1 MATTEPTTQ
10 EDPGVARRVAVSTAA
25 QGPTRVLQ
33 VVLNAW
39 MTFVILDTFGEARF
53 GDYVLVLTV
62 VTLVGLAVD
71 SGLGQIA
78 VREVSRGED
87 EDGTL
92 GTVVGM
98 KLVYAA
104 VGVIAV
110 QLVLTAFHPTTELRL
125 AGLCG
130 VGIYI
135 ADAFLVVTA
144 TFQSRLQ
151 QQYDALVR
159 IVNVVAK
166 TVTVVVLVTLGATLV
181 PVMAAQMMI
190 PIIGGIL
197 ALVLVRRR
205 FGVHLAFQRSRV
217 GWLFGQSWYM
227 GLSAFV
233 ALAWL
238 RMDLIMIE
246 LLRDD
251 RTELGVYGAAQQ
263 PLEYLVI
270 AGSIITTLSL
280 PLMSRYYGKDPDR
293 YLTTHR
299 RTLEVGLGLY
309 GLIVVM
315 AFAVGEDVLAIP
327 SDGEF
332 VAAYDPLRLLSL
344 SMLAMGTAVWH
355 AAVLLSAR
363 LQRITIFVNF
373 GSIGLGIMLNLLLI
387 PRYGIT
393 GAAAATLMTATS
405 AAIASGIVAY
415 RLTGVYPDWFRLLRI
430 AAVVLVTGAVLYGLK
445 ESGVA
450 WLALAVLGPVVY
462 GALLVVTRSVD
473 LGHLKSSLENDDSDA
488 DAVDRDVDATD
499 EVVAT

>member
-1 MATTEPTTQ
+1 VATTEETIQ
-10 EDPGVARRVAVSTAA
+10 EDTGVARRVAVSTAA
-25 QGPTRVLQ
+25 QGPTRVIQ

-87 EDGTL
+87 EDATL

-98 KLVYAA
+98 KLFYALI
-104 VGVIAV
+104 GVVVIQIV
-110 QLVLTAFHPTTELRL
+110 MTAFDPTTELRL
-125 AGLCG
+125 AGLCAG
-130 VGIYI
+130 GIYV
-135 ADAFLVVTA
+135 ADALLVTTA

-166 TVTVVVLVTLGATLV
+166 TVTVVILVSLGATLL
-181 PVMAAQMMI
+181 PVIAAQMMI
-190 PIIGGIL
+190 PIVGGLLSL
-197 ALVLVRRR
+197 ALVRRR
-205 FGVHLAFQRSRV
+205 FSVHLRFDRTRV
-217 GWLFGQSWYM
+217 RWLFGQSWYM

-246 LLRDD
+246 LLLDD
-251 RTELGVYGAAQQ
+251 RTELGIYGSAQQ
-263 PLEYLVI
+263 PLEYLLI
-270 AGSIITTLSL
+270 GGSIITTLSL

-293 YLTTHR
+293 FLSTHR
-299 RTLEVGLGLY
+299 RTLEVGLGVY
-309 GLIVVM
+309 ALIAVM

-332 VAAYDPLRLLSL
+332 VAAYDPLRLLTL
-344 SMLAMGTAVWH
+344 SMLGMGVAVWH
-355 AAVLLSAR
+355 AAVLLSA
-363 LQRITIFVNF
+363 QKQQVTIFVNF
-373 GSIGLGIMLNLLLI
+373 GSIMLGIVLNLLLI

-393 GAAAATLMTATS
+393 GAAAATLVTGTI
-405 AAIASGIVAY
+405 AAVVSGVVAY
-415 RLTGVYPDWFRLLRI
+415 RLTGVFPDWFRMVRI
-430 AAVVLVTGAVLYGLK
+430 AAVALVTGAVLYALT
-445 ESGVA
+445 SIGVP
-450 WLALAVLGPVVY
+450 WPLVAVVGPVVY
-462 GALLVVTRSVD
+462 GLLLVVTKSVD
-473 LGHLKSSLENDDSDA
+473 LGYLKSAVESGGTDQE
-488 DAVDRDVDATD
+488 AVDP
-499 EVVAT
+499 VVSA

>member
-1 MATTEPTTQ
+1 MATTEPTVQ
-10 EDPGVARRVAVSTAA
+10 EDSGVARRVAVSTAA

-39 MTFVILDTFGEARF
+39 MTYVILDTFGEARF

-87 EDGTL
+87 EDAML

-98 KLVYAA
+98 KLLYAA
-104 VGVIAV
+104 VGTVVIQV
-110 QLVLTAFHPTTELRL
+110 VMTAFDPTPELRL

-130 VGIYI
+130 GGIYV
-135 ADAFLVVTA
+135 ADALLVTTA

-151 QQYDALVR
+151 QQYDAVVR

-166 TVTVVVLVTLGATLV
+166 TVTVVVLVSLGATLV

-190 PIIGGIL
+190 PIVGGL
-197 ALVLVRRR
+197 LSVWLVGHR
-205 FGVHLAFQRSRV
+205 FGVHLRFDRGRV

-251 RTELGVYGAAQQ
+251 RTELGVYGSAQQ

-280 PLMSRYYGKDPDR
+280 PLMSRYYNRDPER
-293 YLTTHR
+293 YLSTHQ
-299 RTLEVGLGLY
+299 RTLEVGLGVY
-309 GLIVVM
+309 ALIAVM

-332 VAAYDPLRLLSL
+332 VAAYDPLRLLAL
-344 SMLAMGTAVWH
+344 SMLGMGIAVWH

-373 GSIGLGIMLNLLLI
+373 GSISLGIALNLLLI

-393 GAAAATLMTATS
+393 GAAAATLATGMV
-405 AAIASGIVAY
+405 AATVSGVLAH
-415 RLTGVYPDWFRLLRI
+415 RLTGVFPDWFRMLRI
-430 AAVVLVTGAVLYGLK
+430 AGVALLTGGILYGLK
-445 ESGVA
+445 STGVP
-450 WLALAVLGPVVY
+450 WLLIAVIGPVVY
-462 GALLVVTRSVD
+462 GLLLVVTRSVD
-473 LGHLKSSLENDDSDA
+473 LGYLKAAVEREGDDEDA
-488 DAVDRDVDATD
+488 PDQ
-499 EVVAT
+499 VVPA

>member
-1 MATTEPTTQ
+1 MPTTEPTVQ
-10 EDPGVARRVAVSTAA
+10 EDTGVARRVAVSTAA

-87 EDGTL
+87 EDATL

-98 KLVYAA
+98 KLCYALI
-104 VGVIAV
+104 GVVAIQV
-110 QLVLTAFHPTTELRL
+110 VMTAFDPTPELRL

-130 VGIYI
+130 GGVYV
-135 ADAFLVVTA
+135 ADALLVTTA

-151 QQYDALVR
+151 QQYDAVVR

-166 TVTVVVLVTLGATLV
+166 TVTVVILVSFGATLV
-181 PVMAAQMMI
+181 PVIAAQMMI
-190 PIIGGIL
+190 PIVGGL
-197 ALVLVRRR
+197 LSLFLVHRR
-205 FGVHLAFQRSRV
+205 FAVRLRFDRGRV
-217 GWLFGQSWYM
+217 RWLFGQSWYM

-246 LLRDD
+246 LLLDD
-251 RTELGVYGAAQQ
+251 RNELGIYGSAQQ
-263 PLEYLVI
+263 PLEYLLI

-280 PLMSRYYGKDPDR
+280 PLMSRYYGRDPDR
-293 YLTTHR
+293 FLSTHR
-299 RTLEVGLGLY
+299 RTLEVGLGVY
-309 GLIVVM
+309 ALIAVM

-332 VAAYDPLRLLSL
+332 VAAFDPLRLLTL
-344 SMLAMGTAVWH
+344 SMLGMGVAVWH
-355 AAVLLSAR
+355 AAVLLSA
-363 LQRITIFVNF
+363 QKQQITIFVNF
-373 GSIGLGIMLNLLLI
+373 GSIVLGIILNLLLI
-387 PRYGIT
+387 PRYGIS
-393 GAAAATLMTATS
+393 GAAAATLVTGTTA
-405 AAIASGIVAY
+405 AVVSGVVVY
-415 RLTGVYPDWFRLLRI
+415 RITGVFPDWFRMARI
-430 AAVVLVTGAVLYGLK
+430 AAVAVGTGAVLYGLN
-445 ESGVA
+445 SIGVP
-450 WLALAVLGPVVY
+450 WLLVAVVGPVVY
-462 GALLVVTRSVD
+462 GLLLVVTRSVD
-473 LGHLKSSLENDDSDA
+473 LGYLKS
-488 DAVDRDVDATD
+488 AVESSGPDQEPVDP
-499 EVVAT
+499 VVSA

>member
-1 MATTEPTTQ
+1 MPTTEPTVQ
-10 EDPGVARRVAVSTAA
+10 EDSGVARRVAVSTAA

-87 EDGTL
+87 EDATL

-104 VGVIAV
+104 VGTVMI
-110 QLVLTAFHPTTELRL
+110 QLVLTAFDATAELRL
-125 AGLCG
+125 AGLFG
-130 VGIYI
+130 AGIYV
-135 ADAFLVVTA
+135 ADALLVTTA

-166 TVTVVVLVTLGATLV
+166 TVTVMMLVTLGATLV
-181 PVMAAQMMI
+181 PVIAAQMMI
-190 PIIGGIL
+190 PIVGGL
-197 ALVLVRRR
+197 LSVGLVHQR
-205 FGVHLAFQRSRV
+205 FGVQLRFDGSRV
-217 GWLFGQSWYM
+217 RWLFGQSWYM
-227 GLSAFV
+227 GLSAFI

-246 LLRDD
+246 LLTDD

-280 PLMSRYYGKDPDR
+280 PLMSRYYGRDPDR
-293 YLTTHR
+293 YLSTHR
-299 RTLEVGLGLY
+299 RTLEVGLGVY
-309 GLIVVM
+309 ALIAVM

-332 VAAYDPLRLLSL
+332 VAAYDPLRLLAL
-344 SMLAMGTAVWH
+344 SMFGMGIAVWH
-355 AAVLLSAR
+355 AAVLLSAQ
-363 LQRITIFVNF
+363 LQRLTIFVNA
-373 GSIGLGIMLNLLLI
+373 GSILLGIALNLLLI
-387 PRYGIT
+387 PEYGIT
-393 GAAAATLMTATS
+393 GAAAATLATGMTAATV
-405 AAIASGIVAY
+405 SGVLAHQ
-415 RLTGVYPDWFRLLRI
+415 RTGVSPDWFRMARI
-430 AAVVLVTGAVLYGLK
+430 AGVAALTGAVLYGLK
-445 ESGVA
+445 SIGVA
-450 WLALAVLGPVVY
+450 WFPIAVIGPLVY
-462 GALLVVTRSVD
+462 GLLLVVTRSVD
-473 LGHLKSSLENDDSDA
+473 LGYLKA
-488 DAVDRDVDATD
+488 AVEAGDKGAEQTD
-499 EVVAT
+499 PVVPA